1 MFRTDEYMNFESI
14 FSQYTNKYLTDG
26 KYLQII
32 QAIGDNLEI
41 LKSRNIIEYR
51 WDVCQYICFALMV
64 VFVIHLAL

>member
-32 QAIGDNLEI
+32 QTIGDNLEI

-51 WDVCQYICFALMV
+51 WDVCQYIFFALMV